1 MFKPGQEEREDS
13 QERTTFL
20 SESQSQPEQTIESFE
35 LDQLKHDEK
44 ETNLSPLSSFF
55 QRNLGNNPIA
65 GDYLSVYRIKN
76 DWCVDYGHIS

>member
-13 QERTTFL
+13 QERRTFL
-20 SESQSQPEQTIESFE
+20 SESQSRAEQPIESFE

-44 ETNLSPLSSFF
+44 ETKVSTLSGFL

-65 GDYLSVYRIKN
+65 GDYLFVYRLRN